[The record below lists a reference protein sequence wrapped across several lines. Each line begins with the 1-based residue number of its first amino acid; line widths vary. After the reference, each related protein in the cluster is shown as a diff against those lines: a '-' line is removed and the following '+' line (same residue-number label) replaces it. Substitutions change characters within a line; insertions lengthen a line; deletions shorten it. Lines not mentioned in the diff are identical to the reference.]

1 MTLPTLKPLYIPY
14 TRPSQ
19 PETRNLRTT
28 YCARHSVMLPE
39 EIFETKKYLVTNFP
53 GKVEKNA
60 KPNVKTYGLFIYE
73 YIHHI
78 GS

>member
-1 MTLPTLKPLYIPY
+1 
-14 TRPSQ
+14 
-19 PETRNLRTT
+19 
-28 YCARHSVMLPE
+28 MLPE